1 VLVEPAAAF
10 AARTLTQLHHKV
22 LNRGR
27 HFRHLQPEA
36 RHQVRIAVKKLR
48 YATDFFHALRGASSE
63 AKGFHACIT
72 ALQEALGH
80 DNDAS
85 MTAPLL
91 STLKQA
97 QQDPSVHH
105 TIGAVQGWQARDRL
119 DQAKTLGKQWHRFKA
134 TTPFWSTW

>member
-10 AARTLTQLHHKV
+10 AARTLTQLHHKA
-22 LNRGR
+22 LNRGK
-27 HFRHLQPEA
+27 HFRHLQPDA
-36 RHQVRIAVKKLR
+36 RHQVRIAIKKLR
-48 YATDFFHALRGASSE
+48 YATDFFQALRGASSE
-63 AKGFHACIT
+63 AKGFHARIT

-85 MTAPLL
+85 VTAPLL

-97 QQDPSVHH
+97 QEDPSVHR

-119 DQAKTLGKQWHRFKA
+119 GQAKTLDKQWHRFKA